1 MVEISSTTKQL
12 EGLATGDWN
21 RSNSFSTRIKG
32 AFAGLSW
39 SRAKIPWSPHWSK
52 LCLRRN
58 WIRQLDSKTTG
69 NNDILF
75 TYELYRKSND
85 DIPSY
90 ASFLVQIAS
99 NLIKELYSL
108 GARKFAA
115 VGVPPLGC
123 VPSERFLY
131 GGIQQDCA
139 ASSNEA
145 SIQFNNNLIREIGE
159 LQTKFFGMK
168 IVYVDLFTPVDHII
182 GHPTQYGF
190 EEVSNGCCGSGTIE
204 TSILCNSLDKH
215 TCKDTSKYVFW
226 DSFHPTQKTF
236 EIVVRGI
243 VKELSHLI
251 WEATLEINLQ
261 IIC

>member
-1 MVEISSTTKQL
+1 MPAYLDPELKSHDLLTGVSFASGGTGYDNLTAKPLSLLSVWDQL
-12 EGLATGDWN
+12 NLFKEYAEKLNTIAGEDGAAN
-21 RSNSFSTRIKG
+21 IISNSLYFIC
-32 AFAGLSW
+32 A
-39 SRAKIPWSPHWSK
+39 
-52 LCLRRN
+52 
-58 WIRQLDSKTTG
+58 G

-251 WEATLEINLQ
+251 
-261 IIC
+261 